1 MTFTTKNI
9 CWTLPM
15 SLAMEYV
22 LSIISDGIGDKI
34 KII

>member
-9 CWTLPM
+9 CWTLP
-15 SLAMEYV
+15 AMEYV